1 MSCLSKYIELSFYY
15 SAVHSS
21 PVCEIQCAF
30 SPSSS
35 TWLDLEQ
42 NLFRQVLPFDYI
54 LFYFFFLPPIRV
66 FILGHSFIHC
76 MRDDF
81 LRRNFNTHIS
91 LDGDLLIRWH
101 GIGGRTVS
109 KTRESSYK
117 MMLSRPTQITF
128 SRLLPLSS
136 VIKNFPL

>member
-1 MSCLSKYIELSFYY
+1 M
-15 SAVHSS
+15 
-21 PVCEIQCAF
+21 
-30 SPSSS
+30 
-35 TWLDLEQ
+35 
-42 NLFRQVLPFDYI
+42 
-54 LFYFFFLPPIRV
+54 PPIRV
-66 FILGHSFIHC
+66 LILGHSFIRRVH
-76 MRDDF
+76 DF
-81 LRRNFNTHIS
+81 LCRIFNARIAKNLS

-117 MMLSRPTQITF
+117 MMLSRPTQTTF

>member
-1 MSCLSKYIELSFYY
+1 M
-15 SAVHSS
+15 
-21 PVCEIQCAF
+21 
-30 SPSSS
+30 
-35 TWLDLEQ
+35 
-42 NLFRQVLPFDYI
+42 
-54 LFYFFFLPPIRV
+54 PPIRV
-66 FILGHSFIHC
+66 LILGHSFIRRVH
-76 MRDDF
+76 DF
-81 LRRNFNTHIS
+81 LCRNFNARIAKNLS